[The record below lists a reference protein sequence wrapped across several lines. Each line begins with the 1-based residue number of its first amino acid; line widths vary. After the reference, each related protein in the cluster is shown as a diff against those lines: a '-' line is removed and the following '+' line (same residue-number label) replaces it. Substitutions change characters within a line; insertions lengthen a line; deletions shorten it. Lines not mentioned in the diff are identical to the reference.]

1 MTNSELEIKLHGLVR
16 EERKIT
22 EEILGL
28 IREADRR
35 RLYLE
40 RGHGSLYDWL
50 TREYGYSHGAAHRRI
65 QSARLVEAVPEA
77 KEKLGAG
84 SVNLTTLAQV
94 QSAVRK
100 KERASGK
107 KVSAEMRR
115 ALVKEIE
122 GKSSRETEK
131 ILAANFPE
139 QAPGR
144 ESLRAVNGEET
155 KLTVVLGE
163 EAVENLKRVKELLAH
178 TKPEASFA
186 EVIAHLAKDFVD
198 KKDPLKKSAAGQAG
212 CQKTATLTPG
222 QKREVLQKAK
232 GQCEFV
238 DPITKRRCMSR
249 FQLEVDHIIPKARN
263 GTNARENL
271 RCLCRA
277 HNFYEAEKK
286 LGKRCMEQY
295 RWQPQAV

>member
-28 IREADRR
+28 IREADKRK
-35 RLYLE
+35 LYLE
-40 RGHGSLYDWL
+40 RGYGSLYDWL

-65 QSARLVEAVPEA
+65 QSARLVEVVPSV
-77 KEKLGAG
+77 KEKLEVG

-94 QSAVRK
+94 QTAVRK
-100 KERASGK
+100 EERNSGK
-107 KVSAEMRR
+107 KVSAERKL
-115 ALVKEIE
+115 ALVEEIE

-144 ESLRAVNGEET
+144 EFLRAVNSEEA

-178 TKPEASFA
+178 TKPGASFA

-198 KKDPLKKSAAGQAG
+198 RQDPLKKSGTGQARR
-212 CQKTATLTPG
+212 QKTATLTPS
-222 QKREVLQKAK
+222 QKRAVLQRTK
-232 GQCEFV
+232 GQCEFI
-238 DPITKRRCMSR
+238 DPITKRRCQSR
-249 FQLEVDHIIPKARN
+249 FQIQVDHIIPKAHG
-263 GTNARENL
+263 GTNESKNL
-271 RCLCRA
+271 RCLCRE

-286 LGKRCMEQY
+286 LGQEFMKQWR
-295 RWQPQAV
+295 AG